1 MRLAMGVLLG
11 VIAAAPATAQEAG
24 DVGLTMGYPAAVGV
38 VWHITDAIALRPDV
52 TVSTSSTEST
62 STTSGFGGG
71 ATLVSTTT
79 STSWTTSVG
88 LSALFYLKTIDRVR
102 LYLAPRAAYLRTTI
116 DIDDDQPLAGTFDNE
131 SDGFVAAGAFGAQF
145 NAHERF
151 AIFGEL
157 GLQYT
162 SQTSTSAFALTRN
175 RSENRTAGL
184 RSAVGVTLY
193 F

>member
-145 NAHERF
+145 NAHE
-151 AIFGEL
+151 L